1 MKHTKLLISLIA
13 ALGITFASQAQAQ
26 AQAPSGYPNKTI
38 RMILPLAVGSAVDVA
53 ARLLAQK
60 MSANMGQS
68 IVIENVTGAAG
79 IIGADKLAKAAPDG
93 YTIGGFNDSVV
104 TMVPNLNPNTPYN
117 PLKDFTF
124 VSLVATVEFCL
135 AVPPDSPF
143 KTTADLIAAAK
154 KAPDSIAFASGGNGS
169 PQHIG
174 FAMFNSQTNTVM
186 KHIPYKGA
194 SQAAQDVASGQVPVT
209 MQGIATVAGLVKGGK
224 LRLMGVS
231 MKQRHPQFP
240 DIPTISES
248 GAPGFEFSTWFL
260 VTAPAGTPKE
270 IVTRLNREIVKALA
284 DPELR
289 ERYETLGLAPLGT
302 SPEELA
308 TRTQQQFAKY
318 AKVIK
323 DNQIRSD

>member
-13 ALGITFASQAQAQ
+13 ALGITFASQARAQ
-26 AQAPSGYPNKTI
+26 AQAPSGYPNKPI

-154 KAPDSIAFASGGNGS
+154 KAPDSVAYASGGNGS

-224 LRLMGVS
+224 LRIMGVS

-240 DIPTISES
+240 DVPTISES
-248 GAPGFEFSTWFL
+248 GAPGFEFSTWF
-260 VTAPAGTPKE
+260 VMAAPS
-270 IVTRLNREIVKALA
+270 N
-284 DPELR
+284 
-289 ERYETLGLAPLGT
+289 T
-302 SPEELA
+302 SPEILRYLYKEIQLA
-308 TRTQQQFAKY
+308 L
-318 AKVIK
+318 
-323 DNQIRSD
+323 SDKETVEKLQALGVKSSINFHLISL

>member
-1 MKHTKLLISLIA
+1 
-13 ALGITFASQAQAQ
+13 
-26 AQAPSGYPNKTI
+26 
-38 RMILPLAVGSAVDVA
+38 
-53 ARLLAQK
+53 
-60 MSANMGQS
+60 
-68 IVIENVTGAAG
+68 
-79 IIGADKLAKAAPDG
+79 
-93 YTIGGFNDSVV
+93 
-104 TMVPNLNPNTPYN
+104 
-117 PLKDFTF
+117 
-124 VSLVATVEFCL
+124 L
-135 AVPPDSPF
+135 AVPPDSPY

-154 KAPDSIAFASGGNGS
+154 KAPDSVAYASGGNGS

-224 LRLMGVS
+224 LRIMGVS

-240 DIPTISES
+240 DVPTISES

-260 VTAPAGTPKE
+260 VTAPPGTPKD